1 MAQEPKRKGLRAAL
15 RNWLLG
21 PASMVG
27 SYTGVYTNGI
37 DAGVTVNTETALR
50 FTAVFAAIKLLAEN
64 IAGLPKSV
72 MVRMKDGGYEPAVKH
87 PAHSLLYV
95 RPNGYMDVFTF
106 WFTIIAW
113 LEGKG
118 NAFAVIRYEKGK
130 PVALHPVNPDWV
142 NIAFVNGEKMYIVK
156 AKNPDFSFLDGT
168 YLENEM
174 LHFMLF
180 TWNGIWGVDPISY
193 NAAAIGEGIAAQKF
207 TADYFRTGGAI
218 KGTIETDQA
227 LGDDDY
233 ERFMAHWAAS
243 SGNGQ
248 TPLLEYGF
256 KYKAI
261 SLSPEASQLIQSKT
275 FSINDIA
282 RMYSVPPHMLAEL
295 THATFSNI
303 EHQTIQFVQYSIRP
317 IVKRLEDEMER
328 KFFTGKDLGKYSI
341 KFSLDGLL
349 RGDTQARSAY
359 YHNAILDGYMSRNE
373 VRRLEGLE
381 NAEGLDILLY
391 PQNEAVVS
399 NDADANKV
407 VLAQSLGVGGTQSLV
422 SILQDPEMTDD
433 QKKALLKILFSFT
446 DEEVAALFPKTS
458 SKSNGDDDNDN
469 DKNE

>member
-27 SYTGVYTNGI
+27 SYVGVYTNGI

-118 NAFAVIRYEKGK
+118 NAFAVIRYDKGK

-233 ERFMAHWAAS
+233 ERFMAHYQQTAT
-243 SGNGQ
+243 NGS

-261 SLSPEASQLIQSKT
+261 NLSPEASQLIQAKV
-275 FSINDIA
+275 FSIDDIA
-282 RMYSVPPHMLAEL
+282 RIFCIPPHMLAEL
-295 THATFSNI
+295 SHATFSNI
-303 EHQTIQFVQYSIRP
+303 EQQNIFFGEYSLRP
-317 IVKRLEDEMER
+317 ICKRIEKQLEL
-328 KFFTGKDLGKYSI
+328 KLFTEKE
-341 KFSLDGLL
+341 
-349 RGDTQARSAY
+349 RGDYHVKFDLNGLMRGDAQARAVFY
-359 YHNAILDGYMSRNE
+359 EKGINAGWMTPNE
-373 VRRLEGLE
+373 AREFEGMKRLEGL
-381 NAEGLDILLY
+381 
-391 PQNEAVVS
+391 
-399 NDADANKV
+399 
-407 VLAQSLGVGGTQSLV
+407 
-422 SILQDPEMTDD
+422 
-433 QKKALLKILFSFT
+433 
-446 DEEVAALFPKTS
+446 DEPRIPLNYTTV
-458 SKSNGDDDNDN
+458 GDDT
-469 DKNE
+469 KQE

>member
-1 MAQEPKRKGLRAAL
+1 MAREPKRKGLKAAI
-15 RNWLLG
+15 RSWLLG
-21 PASMVG
+21 PVSSAG
-27 SYTGVYTNGI
+27 SILGMYANGI
-37 DAGVTVNTETALR
+37 DAGVTVNTDTALR

-72 MVRMKDGGYEPAVKH
+72 MIRTKDGGYVPAEDH
-87 PAHSLLYV
+87 PVYTLLHD
-95 RPNGYMDVFTF
+95 RPNGYMNVFTF
-106 WFTIIAW
+106 WFVMLAW
-113 LEGKG
+113 MLGKG
-118 NAFAVIRYEKGK
+118 NAISVQLYDKGK
-130 PVALHPVNPDWV
+130 PIAMHPVYPDWV
-142 NIAFVNGEKMYIVK
+142 KVAFVNGEKIYVVK
-156 AKNPDFSFLDGT
+156 SPDKDFEFLNGT
-168 YLENEM
+168 YLEHEV
-174 LHFMLF
+174 LHFMFF
-180 TWNGIWGVDPISY
+180 TFDGIWGVDPISY

-218 KGTIETDQA
+218 KGTLETDQS

-233 ERFMAHWAAS
+233 DRFMKHWQATAS
-243 SGNGQ
+243 NGS

-261 SLSPEASQLIQSKT
+261 NLSPEASQLIQAKV
-275 FSINDIA
+275 FSIDDIA
-282 RMYSVPPHMLAEL
+282 RIFGVPPHMLAEL
-295 THATFSNI
+295 SHATFSNI
-303 EHQTIQFVQYSIRP
+303 EHQTIQFVQYSLRP
-317 IVKRLEDEMER
+317 IVKRIEDEMER
-328 KFFTGKDLGKYSI
+328 KFFSGADLGKYSI

-373 VRRLEGLE
+373 VRRMEGLE

-422 SILQDPEMTDD
+422 AILQDPAMSDD

-446 DEEVAALFPKTS
+446 DEEVAALFPNTS
-458 SKSNGDDDNDN
+458 SGSSGADDNDN
-469 DKNE
+469 ENND